1 MTKISVLNLV
11 PKYNDETMTDA
22 FERAVALA
30 QFADKHDFLR
40 YWVAEHHNSPG
51 VLSSA
56 TEIILAHIADHTNRI
71 RIGAGG
77 VMLPNHTVFQVA
89 EKYGTL
95 EALFPGRID
104 LGVGRAPGT
113 DIETAKLIYRNTY
126 QLESFQKAIVE
137 LLDYF
142 SKDARDFKVA
152 PYPGVGT
159 NVPVTILGSS
169 LDSATV
175 AAELGIPYS
184 FAGHFAPHTVEAAF
198 RLYRRNFKPSKYLDK
213 PYTMLG
219 LSANIADNKTDADE
233 LEFHAIQ
240 VFLQILDVKN
250 RKEFEKI
257 NPDEAPEL
265 TSMQKF
271 ALRTMRGL
279 HIGGDKDEASR
290 QWRKMKEI
298 YQPDELIAVC
308 YIPEY
313 DKLEKSY
320 EMLEDIV
327 LND

>member
-1 MTKISVLNLV
+1 MTKVSILNLV
-11 PKYNDETMTDA
+11 PKYKDETMKDA
-22 FERAVALA
+22 FNRAVNLA
-30 QFADKHDFLR
+30 QFADKRDFSR

-56 TEIILAHIADHTNRI
+56 TEIVLTHIADQTSRI

-126 QLESFQKAIVE
+126 KLEGFRDAIKQ

-175 AAELGIPYS
+175 AAELGLPYS

-198 RLYRRNFKPSKYLDK
+198 KYYRRNFKPSKYLDK

-240 VFLQILDVKN
+240 VFLQILDVQN

-290 QWRKMKEI
+290 QWRAFKEK

>member
-11 PKYNDETMTDA
+11 PKYKDETMTES

-56 TEIILAHIADHTNRI
+56 TEIILAHLADHTKRI

-126 QLESFQKAIVE
+126 HLESFQKAIEE

-142 SKDARDFKVA
+142 SKEARDFKVA

-175 AAELGIPYS
+175 AAELGLPYS

-198 RLYRRNFKPSKYLDK
+198 KLYRRNFKPSKYLDK

-219 LSANIADNKTDADE
+219 LSANIAFQKHRQ
-233 LEFHAIQ
+233 FKAIDVIIDQ
-240 VFLQILDVKN
+240 FFNCRNDIIAIFTIAQRTIQRLVHLLHQTIAGLKIRQFLTMINHGKKNMHRVRIIL
-250 RKEFEKI
+250 I
-257 NPDEAPEL
+257 
-265 TSMQKF
+265 
-271 ALRTMRGL
+271 
-279 HIGGDKDEASR
+279 
-290 QWRKMKEI
+290 
-298 YQPDELIAVC
+298 
-308 YIPEY
+308 
-313 DKLEKSY
+313 
-320 EMLEDIV
+320 
-327 LND
+327 

>member
-1 MTKISVLNLV
+1 
-11 PKYNDETMTDA
+11 
-22 FERAVALA
+22 
-30 QFADKHDFLR
+30 
-40 YWVAEHHNSPG
+40 
-51 VLSSA
+51 
-56 TEIILAHIADHTNRI
+56 
-71 RIGAGG
+71 
-77 VMLPNHTVFQVA
+77 
-89 EKYGTL
+89 
-95 EALFPGRID
+95 
-104 LGVGRAPGT
+104 
-113 DIETAKLIYRNTY
+113 
-126 QLESFQKAIVE
+126 
-137 LLDYF
+137 
-142 SKDARDFKVA
+142 
-152 PYPGVGT
+152 
-159 NVPVTILGSS
+159 
-169 LDSATV
+169 
-175 AAELGIPYS
+175 
-184 FAGHFAPHTVEAAF
+184 
-198 RLYRRNFKPSKYLDK
+198 
-213 PYTMLG
+213 MLG

-290 QWRKMKEI
+290 QWREMKEI